1 MKKSKMT
8 LKTQYK
14 TAGAFYATGTAIIML
29 SELKTKQGHYVFMP
43 HGRENIKKV
52 GGTIFLAGNVLHI
65 LGNLRVATRVV
76 CWASKKVFGK

>member
-52 GGTIFLAGNVLHI
+52 GGTIFITGNVLHI
-65 LGNLRVATRVV
+65 LGNVRVV
-76 CWASKKVFGK
+76 SRGIRWVAKKVFK